1 MAGSSPASDRMER
14 DPMCQAIPR
23 KVLRVGDRRAEVL
36 YDDQP
41 TWVAVNGITDLKVG
55 EYLVVYAGQALERL
69 PTDEAE
75 EMLRFYDE
83 LDQMFAEAVE

>member
-1 MAGSSPASDRMER
+1 
-14 DPMCQAIPR
+14 MCQAIPR
-23 KVLRVGDRRAEVL
+23 RVLQVADRHAEVL
-36 YDDQP
+36 YDGSP
-41 TWVAVNGITDLKVG
+41 TWIAAHGIPDLKVG

-83 LDQMFAEAVE
+83 LERMIQEAAQ

>member
-1 MAGSSPASDRMER
+1 
-14 DPMCQAIPR
+14 
-23 KVLRVGDRRAEVL
+23 VL
-36 YDDQP
+36 YEGTP
-41 TWVAVNGITDLKVG
+41 IWVAAHGIPDLRVG

-83 LDQMFAEAVE
+83 LEAMVQEAAE

>member
-1 MAGSSPASDRMER
+1 
-14 DPMCQAIPR
+14 MCQAIPR
-23 KVLRVGDRRAEVL
+23 RVLQVADRRAEVL
-36 YDDQP
+36 YDGSP
-41 TWVAVNGITDLKVG
+41 TWVAAHGIPDLKVG

-83 LDQMFAEAVE
+83 LERMVQEAAQ

>member
-1 MAGSSPASDRMER
+1 
-14 DPMCQAIPR
+14 MCQAIPR

-36 YDDQP
+36 YDDEP
-41 TWVAVNGITDLKVG
+41 TWVAVNGIPDLKAG